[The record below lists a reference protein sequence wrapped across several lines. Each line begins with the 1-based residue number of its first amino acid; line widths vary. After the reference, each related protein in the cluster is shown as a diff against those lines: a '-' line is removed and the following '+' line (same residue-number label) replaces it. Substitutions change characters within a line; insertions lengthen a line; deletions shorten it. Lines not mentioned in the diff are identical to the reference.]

1 MTLLKTRFLLAPLAA
16 LLLGATAPALA
27 AVLSQQLGDIDFP
40 SDPGLPNADPDAIN
54 HRIGTVTFT
63 NASGGDPAPFNQF
76 IGSDTTTDFTASW
89 TFSAYGGAILDPV
102 NSATIQIGLYEG
114 DSAATGN
121 QVAAFTV
128 DGVDL
133 TAALNALL
141 EATPAYTGTE
151 VHYTLS
157 LSAAAIAE
165 LLDGSATF
173 SLTLQGPG
181 ASVIGDTTN
190 NGAGIDF
197 SILSISTDNGGTPPT
212 GVPEPGSLALAAS
225 GFGLLA
231 ARRRWR
237 G

>member
-1 MTLLKTRFLLAPLAA
+1 MSRLVEIEGLTKILERRGSLFFGGGRATRA
-16 LLLGATAPALA
+16 
-27 AVLSQQLGDIDFP
+27 
-40 SDPGLPNADPDAIN
+40 
-54 HRIGTVTFT
+54 
-63 NASGGDPAPFNQF
+63 
-76 IGSDTTTDFTASW
+76 
-89 TFSAYGGAILDPV
+89 
-102 NSATIQIGLYEG
+102 
-114 DSAATGN
+114 
-121 QVAAFTV
+121 V

-212 GVPEPGSLALAAS
+212 GVPEPGTLALAAS

-231 ARRRWR
+231 ARRRRR